1 MIAAAEGRQE
11 GGGNFPQERQDVGF
25 WVGFFLQERQDVI
38 FARGFSCKN
47 AKMRCEGE
55 GLGGVGNGLAMPES
69 GLTLDTDGEERG
81 SVGAELPLSEFEV
94 WDGGDDAVVADLGSS

>member
-1 MIAAAEGRQE
+1 MPRWGMGINGALGVFKCEE
-11 GGGNFPQERQDVGF
+11 
-25 WVGFFLQERQDVI
+25 
-38 FARGFSCKN
+38 
-47 AKMRCEGE
+47 RCEGE

-94 WDGGDDAVVADLGSS
+94 WDGGDDAVVADLRSS